1 VLKSLPDNA
10 TTYSDDTAQAGTT
23 YTYSVRAFDAS
34 GNYSTAS
41 TLSITTPPS
50 GGGTLT
56 FAASDDATIDASN
69 PNTTYGTNSRITVDN
84 SPVNDLLLKFNV
96 TGTGPGTSCPT
107 IAAAKLRLTVGT
119 TSYDD
124 SITGGDF
131 RGAANSTWSE
141 TTVTWNTAPA
151 ANAGVPVASITTPVA
166 LGTAY
171 LVDVTPL
178 VTGNGTITIRAS
190 GNSSDGAR
198 YYSRNG
204 NPASVAPQLQLTCG

>member
-1 VLKSLPDNA
+1 MVQAVDAAGNSSAQSSAVTA
-10 TTYSDDTAQAGTT
+10 TTS
-23 YTYSVRAFDAS
+23 SS
-34 GNYSTAS
+34 
-41 TLSITTPPS
+41 
-50 GGGTLT
+50 GGTLT